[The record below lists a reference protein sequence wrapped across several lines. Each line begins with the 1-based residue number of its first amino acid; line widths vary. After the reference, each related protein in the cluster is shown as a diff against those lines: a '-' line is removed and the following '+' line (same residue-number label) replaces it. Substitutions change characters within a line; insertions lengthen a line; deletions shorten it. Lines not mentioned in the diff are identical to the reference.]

1 MKRLAKMMVAL
12 CLAGAASVSNGLA
25 GDTKLK
31 VMVYKGGQNL
41 PLFVG
46 QEQGFFHKHGLD
58 VELLNASNSDE
69 LGPMLVNGT
78 CQIIHSTSDNAVKL
92 HDVDKIDVVLVIG
105 GDNAHNHIIAQPTIK
120 SFADLRGKAIALD
133 GANTGYAYV
142 LYAILK
148 KFGVDRGEYDLKL
161 VGATPKR
168 LAALL
173 SDSSNAAGLL
183 NPPFS
188 NQAVHAGL
196 TDLGPVI
203 SFIGPYQGPA
213 GYALRS
219 WAKDH
224 QDTLIEYLEACI
236 EAVRWTLDPKNSAE
250 AQKILARRLTLTP
263 DVAAEVFKVI
273 TSREEGFAKDGKFDM
288 AGFKNVLDLR
298 ASYEGAPA
306 KPVES
311 YVDFSYY
318 DRALERL
325 GQSGLN

>member
-1 MKRLAKMMVAL
+1 MKTLAKMIWAL
-12 CLAGAASVSNGLA
+12 CLFGVTSVFAGEA
-25 GDTKLK
+25 KLK

-46 QEQGFFHKHGLD
+46 QEQGFFHKHGLE
-58 VELLNASNSDE
+58 VELINATNSDE
-69 LGPMLVNGT
+69 LGPVLVNGT

-92 HDVDKIDVVLVIG
+92 HDVDKIDVALIIG
-105 GDNAHNHIIAQPTIK
+105 GDNAHNHIIAQRTIK
-120 SFADLRGKAIALD
+120 SFADLRGKTIVLD

-173 SDSSNAAGLL
+173 SDSFNAAGLL

-213 GYALRS
+213 GYTLRS
-219 WAKDH
+219 WAKDN
-224 QDTLIEYLEACI
+224 QDTITEYLEAYI
-236 EAVRWTLDPKNSAE
+236 EGVRWTLDPKNRNEAE
-250 AQKILARRLTLTP
+250 KILERRLALAP

-273 TSREEGFAKDGKFDM
+273 TSKEEGFAKDGKFDV

-298 ASYEGAPA
+298 AAYEG
-306 KPVES
+306 KPTQPIES
-311 YVDFSYY
+311 YVDFTYY
-318 DRALERL
+318 DRALEKL
-325 GQSGLN
+325 GPSGFN